1 MSGTV
6 LPHTCMPSWCTDEQL
21 YLTLKLKV
29 KNDYG
34 GGGGGGGGGGAL
46 THSCF

>member
-1 MSGTV
+1 MSGTI
-6 LPHTCMPSWCTDEQL
+6 LPHTHMPSWYTEEQL

-34 GGGGGGGGGGAL
+34 DIGGRGGDAL
-46 THSCF
+46 IHTCF